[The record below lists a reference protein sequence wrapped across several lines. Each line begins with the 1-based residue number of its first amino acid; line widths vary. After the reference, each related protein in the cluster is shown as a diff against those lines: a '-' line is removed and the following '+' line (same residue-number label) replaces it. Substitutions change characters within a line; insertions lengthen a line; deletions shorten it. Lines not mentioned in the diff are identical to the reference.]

1 MQAGC
6 RGLILRTLTLMAVYI
21 GEVTMGRILIG
32 VVLTVLLSACA
43 PAMRPL
49 TPKPTH
55 VVHPDS
61 DWESAEN
68 EAGMDP
74 LFPAYNP
81 LLSKDP
87 TEQLLMRFRGND
99 RKGPKTT
106 IAPGSIQTFADIE
119 ALITSLPPDT
129 DMLNRTPPLERDTNT
144 RVAEENRNVRVTAW
158 IYAVK
163 YEADQDWHVILG
175 TGPNDSTP
183 TYFNAEVSGLPA
195 NNAKAYKKLK
205 KVRQNLAE
213 LFDFD
218 LPASGYWEY
227 EPVPVIVEGSLFYD
241 IDHKPGSVG
250 PKATRPATA
259 WEIHPITKLKEQ

>member
-1 MQAGC
+1 
-6 RGLILRTLTLMAVYI
+6 MAVYF
-21 GEVTMGRILIG
+21 GEVTMGRILISVG
-32 VVLTVLLSACA
+32 LTVLVSACA
-43 PAMRPL
+43 PAIKTL

-55 VVHPDS
+55 VIHPDA
-61 DWESAEN
+61 DWESAEA
-68 EAGMDP
+68 EDEMDP
-74 LFPAYNP
+74 LIPAYNP

-87 TEQLLMRFRGND
+87 TEQLLMRFRGTD

-106 IAPGSIQTFADIE
+106 IAPGSMESFATIE
-119 ALITSLPPDT
+119 ALIDSLPADT
-129 DMLNRTPPLERDTNT
+129 EMLSRNPPLERDTNT

-158 IYAVK
+158 IYAIK

-175 TGPNDSTP
+175 TGPDDATP

-205 KVRQNLAE
+205 KVRQALAKF
-213 LFDFD
+213 FDFD
-218 LPASGYWEY
+218 LPASGYWAY
-227 EPVPVIVEGSLFYD
+227 EGVPVVVEGSLFYD
-241 IDHKPGSVG
+241 VDHKPGSVG